1 VEQNMQKQKPVYLDH
16 LTLMERYKNYA
27 SPKSKITQMVKTGA
41 LIKVRRGLYLDSEET
56 NYSIKTLANLICYPS
71 YISFEYALSYY
82 QMIPERVEIVTSA
95 SFQKNKNKVFL
106 TPVGTFYY
114 FYLDP
119 FIYHYGIDR
128 LEECGHSFFIATREK
143 ALLDTLSKIKGL
155 RSVKAMQSLL
165 MDDLRINES
174 IFPELDWKEIFN
186 LSTKYHQ
193 RNGRTLVEWWERR
206 KNE

>member
-1 VEQNMQKQKPVYLDH
+1 MQKQKPIYLDH
-16 LTLMERYKNYA
+16 LMLVERYKNYA

>member
-1 VEQNMQKQKPVYLDH
+1 MQKQKPIYLDH
-16 LTLMERYKNYA
+16 LMLVDRYKGYA

-41 LIKVRRGLYLDSEET
+41 LIKVRRGLYLDSEES

-71 YISFEYALSYY
+71 YISFEYALSFY

-95 SFQKNKNKVFL
+95 SFQKNKNKFFR
-106 TPVGTFYY
+106 TPVGTFHY

-119 FIYHYGIDR
+119 SIYSYGIDR
-128 LEECGHSFFIATREK
+128 LEENGHSFIIATKEK
-143 ALLDTLSKIKGL
+143 ALLDTLSKIKGV

-165 MDDLRINES
+165 IDDLRINES
-174 IFPELDWKEIFN
+174 IFPELDWKKISL

-193 RNGRTLVEWWERR
+193 RNGRMLVEWWKRR
-206 KNE
+206 KKE